1 MALDGQRRGGN
12 FSTCAA
18 GVGAASLKADVNVNG
33 ERHDGFASGCRMTGA
48 LIVLALFVLLAL
60 LIDTAIGRR
69 NRRRL
74 RECEQRCDGE

>member
-1 MALDGQRRGGN
+1 
-12 FSTCAA
+12 
-18 GVGAASLKADVNVNG
+18 
-33 ERHDGFASGCRMTGA
+33 MTGA